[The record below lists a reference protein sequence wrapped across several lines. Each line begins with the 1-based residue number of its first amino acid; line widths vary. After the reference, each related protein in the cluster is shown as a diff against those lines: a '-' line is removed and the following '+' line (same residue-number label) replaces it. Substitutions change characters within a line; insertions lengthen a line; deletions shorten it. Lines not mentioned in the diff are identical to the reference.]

1 MALVDTGAEMSIVH
15 CDLSKFPS
23 TQAIIGGYGGKMIP
37 VMQTWLKLGVGCLP
51 PQEYRVSILPIQ
63 EYILDIDTLRGL
75 TL

>member
-37 VMQTWLKLGVGCLP
+37 VMQTWLKLGVGCL
-51 PQEYRVSILPIQ
+51 LPR
-63 EYILDIDTLRGL
+63 E
-75 TL
+75 